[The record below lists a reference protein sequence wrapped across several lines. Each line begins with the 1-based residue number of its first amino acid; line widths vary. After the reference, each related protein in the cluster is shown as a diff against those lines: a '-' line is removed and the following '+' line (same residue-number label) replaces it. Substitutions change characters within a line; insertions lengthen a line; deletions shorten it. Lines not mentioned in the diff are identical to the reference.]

1 MAKLFSTT
9 AFCLA
14 ALIAMPAVA
23 KAGEPQISTSGS
35 GTVLASPDRAQVDFS
50 IISRAKRSEE
60 ASSANAAVSGKVYR
74 KLKEI
79 GFARE
84 TVYTV
89 HYGVNTE
96 YGPFVAGKRPE
107 VTGFAAV
114 HRMRVLT
121 GDLRMAGTII
131 DAVMDAGA
139 AEIDG
144 ITFTSSKMDSLRQA
158 ALEIA
163 VRNAIGDAGAM
174 ARAAGGSLGE
184 LIELATPEAQHY
196 FPVESMALKSRSF
209 DEATSIVAQEISVT
223 ATVAGRWRFVK

>member
-1 MAKLFSTT
+1 MAKLCSAT
-9 AFCLA
+9 AFFIA
-14 ALIAMPAVA
+14 AVIAMPFDAL
-23 KAGEPQISTSGS
+23 AGEPQISTSGS
-35 GTVLASPDRAQVDFS
+35 GTVLASPDRAQIDFS
-50 IISRAKRSEE
+50 IISRAKRSEA
-60 ASSANAAVSGKVYR
+60 ASSENAAISGKVYR

-96 YGPFVAGKRPE
+96 YGPGAVGKRPE
-107 VTGFAAV
+107 IIGFVAV

-121 GDLRMAGTII
+121 GDLGMTGTII

-139 AEIDG
+139 SEIDG
-144 ITFTSSKMDSLRQA
+144 ITFTSSKMDSLRQE

-174 ARAAGGSLGE
+174 ARAAGGSLGD
-184 LIELATPEAQHY
+184 LIELATPEAQRY
-196 FPVESMALKSRSF
+196 FPMESMAMKARSF
-209 DEATSIVAQEISVT
+209 DEATSIVAQEITVT
-223 ATVAGRWRFVK
+223 VTVAGRWLFVK

>member
-1 MAKLFSTT
+1 MARLCSAT
-9 AFCLA
+9 ALCIA
-14 ALIAMPAVA
+14 AFIAMPDGAL
-23 KAGEPQISTSGS
+23 AGEPQISTSGS

-60 ASSANAAVSGKVYR
+60 ASSANAATSGKVYR

-96 YGPFVAGKRPE
+96 YGPGAAGKRPE
-107 VTGFAAV
+107 ITGFAAV
-114 HRMRVLT
+114 HRMRVQT
-121 GDLRMAGTII
+121 GDLKMAGTII

-139 AEIDG
+139 SEIGG

-196 FPVESMALKSRSF
+196 FPVESMAMKARSF